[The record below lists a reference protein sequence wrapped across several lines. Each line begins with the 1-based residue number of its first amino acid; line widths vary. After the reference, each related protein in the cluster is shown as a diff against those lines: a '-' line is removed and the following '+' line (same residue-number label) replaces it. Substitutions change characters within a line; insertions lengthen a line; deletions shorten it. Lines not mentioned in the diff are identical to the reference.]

1 MLTFEQFYKEF
12 LVEAKYLPGAPRPAN
27 VLIHAPHYNIHYNNG
42 EYSLSLGN
50 NNNNIGTI
58 VISPRYERYIEGLN
72 RPNIHAALG
81 VLSRDTPI
89 NARNNTQ
96 SKLYTFH
103 LAKYKLDRPG
113 PIEGNN
119 EDIAF
124 FYKTIN
130 ETARLL
136 SEYLTKNRNKAV
148 SIIMP
153 FSRNIFNKKVIEYAR
168 EMSGHANINTIVVTK
183 RTFADAAQHN
193 WTTNEDIKGVIKD
206 FTNDQKSIST
216 YVLIQYLK
224 NLIVNNDGAV
234 AELQNKQISLE
245 TLAQKLS
252 SLWQGVDTRELVQ
265 NFARN
270 LANGINN
277 NSLHDE
283 ILKFANSNNNLQK
296 GWILAKLKSVY
307 FNNIEEVINDVV
319 AIVDDNINSGA
330 TFEAVIKKIAD
341 ARRANNLPP
350 MPTNIQWFVGII
362 PLKQ

>member
-1 MLTFEQFYKEF
+1 MLTYEQFYKEF
-12 LVEAKYLPGAPRPAN
+12 LAEAKYLPGAPRPAN
-27 VLIHAPHYNIHYNNG
+27 VLIHAPQYNIHYNNG

-81 VLSRDTPI
+81 VLPRDRPI
-89 NARNNTQ
+89 NAQNNTQ
-96 SKLYTFH
+96 SKLYAFH

-113 PIEGNN
+113 PREGNN

-136 SEYLTKNRNKAV
+136 NEYLTTNRNKAV

-153 FSRNIFNKKVIEYAR
+153 FSKNIFNKKVIEYAR

-183 RTFADAAQHN
+183 KTFADAAQHN
-193 WTTNEDIKGVIKD
+193 WTTNEDIKGAIKD

-216 YVLIQYLK
+216 YVLIHYLK
-224 NLIVNNDGAV
+224 NLIVNQDNA
-234 AELQNKQISLE
+234 AQELQNKQISLE

-252 SLWQGVDTRELVQ
+252 SLWQVTRELVQ

-270 LANGINN
+270 LADENN
-277 NSLHDE
+277 NAPLRDK

-307 FNNIEEVINDVV
+307 FNNIEDVINDVV

-341 ARRANNLPP
+341 ARRANNLPQCQQIF
-350 MPTNIQWFVGII
+350 NG
-362 PLKQ
+362 L